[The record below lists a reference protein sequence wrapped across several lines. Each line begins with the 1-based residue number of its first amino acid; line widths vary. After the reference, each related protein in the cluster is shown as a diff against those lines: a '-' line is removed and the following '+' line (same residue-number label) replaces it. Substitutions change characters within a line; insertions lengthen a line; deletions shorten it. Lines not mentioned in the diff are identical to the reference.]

1 MDMSKR
7 SLALAVALSLLLLPA
22 LALAAE
28 GGGVFEEQL
37 AKGWLWAHLA
47 AFGFGFLTSLTPC
60 VYPMIPIVVAV
71 FGARDEGVT
80 RQKAFFLASAY
91 VLGMGAMYASL
102 GIVFGLIGK
111 QFGSI
116 LANPWVVIPIV
127 GVYLAMAASMFGAF
141 DLNLPASWQ
150 ARLNQVGGKG
160 YGGAF
165 GMGLVGGLT
174 AAPCTGPFL
183 IGILGY
189 VASTR
194 NVAAGGSLLFVY
206 ALGMGVLFLV
216 VGAFAASLPKSGRW
230 MEAVKSFGGIALLGV
245 SLYFLRP
252 ILPAV
257 TEIGGPDTL
266 TLIGAVALIAVGVA
280 LGAIHLSFHDVWAV
294 RARKGLGVLATV
306 AGIGLGLNWV
316 LIVKLPWV
324 YDETAAFTQA
334 RAEGKGVMIDFA
346 ADWCAPCIELE
357 HTFASSEVYDELARN
372 YVLLKFDVSKG
383 TDEDEAR
390 QEKWS
395 AETLPAVVFADAAGK
410 ELGRVDQYLPPE
422 DFLQI
427 LRPAVAK
434 LRGSA
439 PQAAAQ
445 PLPAAQP
452 PVGVQAAAGAAA
464 TDMAGAVGDHDESVS
479 VTWLTDEQA
488 AFTEAQRTGK
498 SVIVDFHSTWCTSCE
513 DMDHKTWSEPE
524 VARVVE
530 EAFVPL
536 RIDVTQ
542 GDAASEAL
550 QDKYRAESLPTL
562 IVVDATGKEHGRIV
576 GAVEP
581 AEVIGLLT
589 TCPC

>member
-464 TDMAGAVGDHDESVS
+464 TDMAEAAGDHDESVS